1 MVFVNRTR
9 NGRKIIQRQREQ
21 LRRRSN
27 RKFLPI
33 DLYIKVDMISMVM
46 KRKRDDLDRLTEKLL
61 KQDPTLA
68 EEFEKAGQAWDI
80 AFQIINLRE
89 QAGLTQKELADLV
102 GTKQSNIARLE
113 SADYTGYTL
122 KTLEKVTRAL
132 KARLQ
137 IKIVPLGN
145 KRDVYL

>member
-1 MVFVNRTR
+1 
-9 NGRKIIQRQREQ
+9 
-21 LRRRSN
+21 
-27 RKFLPI
+27 
-33 DLYIKVDMISMVM
+33 M
-46 KRKRDDLDRLTEKLL
+46 KRRKDDLDRLTEKLL

-80 AFQIINLRE
+80 AFQIINMRE
-89 QAGLTQKELADLV
+89 QEGLTQKELADLV

-145 KRDVYL
+145 KGDAYL